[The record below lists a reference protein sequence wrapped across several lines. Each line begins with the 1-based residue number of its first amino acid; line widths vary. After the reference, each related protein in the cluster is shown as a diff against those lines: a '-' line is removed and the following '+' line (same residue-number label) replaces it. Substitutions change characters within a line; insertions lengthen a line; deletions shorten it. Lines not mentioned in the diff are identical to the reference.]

1 LYIVAGSKEIIAEF
15 SSRRRSAK
23 NFQVVKPTSISSQLV
38 DDSYYVY
45 KQHAKKQQS
54 KGGSGNSGSKK
65 KKKGSKSNAAMTEL
79 TPNRKA
85 LTGSSPATA
94 KYEESSEEEGEV
106 GQWHD
111 GDGQRTKIPSS

>member
-1 LYIVAGSKEIIAEF
+1 
-15 SSRRRSAK
+15 
-23 NFQVVKPTSISSQLV
+23 
-38 DDSYYVY
+38 
-45 KQHAKKQQS
+45 
-54 KGGSGNSGSKK
+54 
-65 KKKGSKSNAAMTEL
+65 MTES

-85 LTGSSPATA
+85 LTSSSPATA